1 MLSWDDSLHV
11 GPLAFDPAESRR
23 LRPEFFAKQGWGEAA
38 AIESELARRDELLER
53 AECVVLW
60 FEPDLF
66 DQLQLL
72 QVLAQLPEG
81 ADVELLQTG
90 DYLGG
95 MERVGARSTL
105 ADRGRVDDEDGR
117 SWA

>member
-1 MLSWDDSLHV
+1 MRSQF
-11 GPLAFDPAESRR
+11 LAD
-23 LRPEFFAKQGWGEAA
+23 QGWGEAA

-53 AECVVLW
+53 AERVVLW

-72 QVLAQLPEG
+72 QVLAQVPEG
-81 ADVELLQTG
+81 AAVELLQTG

-95 MERVGARSTL
+95 MEEAALEALWPDRIPLDERRSRPGVKHGAP
-105 ADRGRVDDEDGR
+105 
-117 SWA
+117 